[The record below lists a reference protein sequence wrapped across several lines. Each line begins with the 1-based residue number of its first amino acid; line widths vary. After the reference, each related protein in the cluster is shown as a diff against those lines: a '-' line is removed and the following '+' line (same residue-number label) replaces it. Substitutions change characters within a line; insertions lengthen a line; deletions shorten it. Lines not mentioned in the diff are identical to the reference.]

1 MNNFEKSI
9 NKKNAETPDY
19 EAILKWQKGGLEA
32 SGIELEKTE
41 TNLVEEKNIEIEE
54 KQKGDKEKLNKE
66 RLGVEESK
74 DLKTTIGKG
83 LFDTLGSVF
92 GFRSIK
98 EVPKLINEYF
108 TKKEQRG
115 NIDESVKKLLI
126 EIENRKNKDWY
137 KEQFENKKE
146 GEEESRPISL
156 RIKELNERLKD
167 PKMSIEEKT
176 GMRKAMAD
184 ILKEHRNESKNIE
197 TSKDEKVKKVLDLYI
212 NNSAQ
217 TITAAREVLNTA
229 SIMAMVPWIRLYG
242 YAAFS
247 GIERMVKAS
256 NQYDKEHLNDKV
268 GDTEKLG
275 FLVKD
280 LTVNS
285 TKETYN
291 GLIGNFFNKDS
302 KKTKLQK
309 AGEFSSSVFKLIR
322 VAGLVEFENQLQSGS
337 MPIQEGAK
345 KFWDAVA
352 NGNFSDVIKQGGD
365 NILNNAQK
373 YLSFIGLSENPQESV
388 KELVDGNK
396 SSAGLFIFS
405 AKDIPEETKLD
416 VVEIKENIIN
426 DNEELGSA
434 MIRKGEGITHAL
446 VRQLKSDPKS
456 FGFEGDENNTIE
468 LHRWAQQKSYDLAV
482 ENDFI
487 NPEKGVEV
495 RVVFDK
501 DNPSGYFLHKDGFI
515 EKIKLNNSE
524 NFESV
529 SSVAP
534 ETEIKHVD
542 DDEYAWS
549 VGKQIKSDL
558 EEAKIREDLAISEFN
573 KADISSEPS
582 SVEDVRKEINE
593 VPKTVLEENEEVE
606 NLKEEMPEQAEKIE
620 TEKEEI
626 KNIEKNTEVNNLE
639 KESKI
644 ENELINSGAKTE
656 TINLSKFSKVVF
668 KFNKDN
674 KVSDVLIPTREL
686 DYYSNED
693 ANANFIIIGL
703 IP

>member
-1 MNNFEKSI
+1 
-9 NKKNAETPDY
+9 
-19 EAILKWQKGGLEA
+19 
-32 SGIELEKTE
+32 
-41 TNLVEEKNIEIEE
+41 
-54 KQKGDKEKLNKE
+54 
-66 RLGVEESK
+66 
-74 DLKTTIGKG
+74 
-83 LFDTLGSVF
+83 
-92 GFRSIK
+92 
-98 EVPKLINEYF
+98 
-108 TKKEQRG
+108 
-115 NIDESVKKLLI
+115 
-126 EIENRKNKDWY
+126 
-137 KEQFENKKE
+137 
-146 GEEESRPISL
+146 
-156 RIKELNERLKD
+156 
-167 PKMSIEEKT
+167 
-176 GMRKAMAD
+176 
-184 ILKEHRNESKNIE
+184 
-197 TSKDEKVKKVLDLYI
+197 
-212 NNSAQ
+212 
-217 TITAAREVLNTA
+217 
-229 SIMAMVPWIRLYG
+229 
-242 YAAFS
+242 
-247 GIERMVKAS
+247 
-256 NQYDKEHLNDKV
+256 
-268 GDTEKLG
+268 
-275 FLVKD
+275 
-280 LTVNS
+280 
-285 TKETYN
+285 
-291 GLIGNFFNKDS
+291 
-302 KKTKLQK
+302 
-309 AGEFSSSVFKLIR
+309 
-322 VAGLVEFENQLQSGS
+322 
-337 MPIQEGAK
+337 
-345 KFWDAVA
+345 
-352 NGNFSDVIKQGGD
+352 
-365 NILNNAQK
+365 
-373 YLSFIGLSENPQESV
+373 
-388 KELVDGNK
+388 
-396 SSAGLFIFS
+396 
-405 AKDIPEETKLD
+405 
-416 VVEIKENIIN
+416 
-426 DNEELGSA
+426 

-446 VRQLKSDPKS
+446 VHQLKSDPKS

-558 EEAKIREDLAISEFN
+558 EEAKTREDLAISEFN

-693 ANANFIIIGL
+693 ANANLNNNWFDTIRNRKDQYLARESILRRSKVISVYNKILEVLQKDGRGNGPEADFIKKQSKHL
-703 IP
+703 ISMTEKKYGDVFK